1 MRKKIEFGSLVSLLP
16 ELSWIYDECGDIGIV
31 VGVHEHK
38 CVATKIVSTFY
49 SIKWSNNGTGQ
60 HRSKDLFLF
69 ECPIDVED
77 FLDLEE
83 KEKKRNEK
91 RKRTN

>member
-1 MRKKIEFGSLVSLLP
+1 MKKKIEFGSLVSLLP
-16 ELSWIYDECGDIGIV
+16 KLSWIYDECGDVGIV
-31 VGVHEHK
+31 VGVQQRK
-38 CVATKIVSTFY
+38 CVATNIVSTWY

-60 HRSKDLFLF
+60 HGSEDLFLF
-69 ECPIDVED
+69 ESLIDVES

-83 KEKKRNEK
+83 KEKKKNEK